1 MQIYDYVILSNTTKS
16 SMNGDTYE
24 FLIPP
29 TYYNEKRS
37 AVAQVEMCQVN
48 IRNSGTETATYITT
62 NLGANNVY
70 HGKGKTVLGVVNN
83 FETPQYS
90 SQPLAISTAARPDKI
105 DVTFHEED
113 DSMTT
118 PASFM
123 IVLKFSYGNQ
133 RETSETIQYQ
143 N

>member
-1 MQIYDYVILSNTTKS
+1 MQIYDYVILSNTTNS

-37 AVAQVEMCQVN
+37 AVAQVEMCQVKLTD
-48 IRNSGTETATYITT
+48 SGGNVSTYVTT

-70 HGKGKTVLGVVNN
+70 HGKGKTVLGLLSNDD
-83 FETPQYS
+83 S
-90 SQPLAISTAARPDKI
+90 PLAISTAARPDNI
-105 DVTFHEED
+105 HITFHKGD
-113 DSMTT
+113 DSTSQPT
-118 PASFM
+118 NFILA
-123 IVLKFSYGNQ
+123 LKFSYGNQ
-133 RETSETIQYQ
+133 RETSEQIQYQ